1 MIDRSEMEKRFYVSS
16 FDGLRAIAIL
26 SIIIYH
32 LYSYRLP
39 GGFLGL
45 DIFLILAGYFMTN
58 RLMTSLMNDGKIPL
72 KQFLLKRLARIA
84 LPLIAMLVLVFIYI
98 TLFQNEMLVNLRGSF
113 TSSLVFLNNW
123 WQIFQAQTFI
133 PNLLTENPFEHLWY
147 ISLAFQFYLLWPIV
161 FAFLSLFLKKHNSLL
176 SLIHI

>member
-1 MIDRSEMEKRFYVSS
+1 
-16 FDGLRAIAIL
+16 
-26 SIIIYH
+26 
-32 LYSYRLP
+32 
-39 GGFLGL
+39 
-45 DIFLILAGYFMTN
+45 MTN

-133 PNLLTENPFEHLWY
+133 PNLLTENLQKRPL
-147 ISLAFQFYLLWPIV
+147 Q
-161 FAFLSLFLKKHNSLL
+161 NSTTLHAKN
-176 SLIHI
+176 SQ